1 MASIK
6 QQNSCDCNLLIV
18 IIHHMFHHYE
28 EIVEEIQEAIE
39 VTDAPIEEAA
49 PTEAAPIEEASEAA
63 PARKRVLRRRLRFR
77 KYF

>member
-1 MASIK
+1 MIQWQK
-6 QQNSCDCNLLIV
+6 LLILFYF
-18 IIHHMFHHYE
+18 IEIE